1 MADIKDL
8 REKMARIATEA
19 RAKLSDVTDETPE
32 ERAAEI
38 EREFDAMMADH
49 DKLSARAERMEKAEK
64 ALRMADEPADVSKRP
79 TFEQRSAPA
88 VDHGEIVDYRHAF
101 YEMVSNGGIDGL
113 DNEVRQV
120 LRQGEAR
127 AQTAGTNSA
136 GGFTVPTELATFIEK
151 SMIASGPMYGDQYF
165 TTINTTAGNAFNIP
179 TVDDTTVAAEAHTEG
194 TQPTDDGGKDAT
206 FAQKTLNAYAFN
218 SEWVRWSAELN
229 MDSVLNM
236 ESLLGELLG
245 ERLGRIANSKLTT
258 GSGSSDVEGIVTNS
272 AAGVTAAATG
282 AITADEIIDLI
293 HSVDPA
299 YRASP
304 NSAVMMNDSTLA
316 AVRKLKDGNGNY
328 LWQMGNYQAGVPQTL
343 LGYNVVVNQDM
354 DSLAAAKK
362 VMLFGD
368 MSKFY
373 VRKVGAPSLYVAR
386 ERFAPDFGILGY
398 IRFDGVLTNTA
409 AIKHLITAAS

>member
-19 RAKLSDVTDETPE
+19 RAKLSEVTDETPE
-32 ERAAEI
+32 ERAAEV

-49 DKLSARAERMEKAEK
+49 DKLSARAERLEKAEA
-64 ALRMADEPADVSKRP
+64 ALRAADAPADISKRP

-88 VDHGEIVDYRHAF
+88 IDHGEIVDYRHAF
-101 YEMVSNGGIDGL
+101 YEMVSNGGVDGL

-165 TTINTTAGNAFNIP
+165 TTINTTAGNTFNIP

-304 NSAVMMNDSTLA
+304 NSAIMMNDSTLA

>member
-32 ERAAEI
+32 DRAAEI

-49 DKLSARAERMEKAEK
+49 DKLAAKVERLEKVEA
-64 ALRMADEPADVSKRP
+64 ALRAGEAVDFSRRP
-79 TFEQRSAPA
+79 QAEAGSAPA
-88 VDHGEIVDYRHAF
+88 VDAGFQMDYRAAF
-101 YEMVSNGGIDGL
+101 AEMIAAGGDAYV
-113 DNEVRQV
+113 DAEVRNV
-120 LRQGEAR
+120 LREHR
-127 AQTAGTNSA
+127 AQTTTAAA
-136 GGFTVPTELATFIEK
+136 GGYTVPTELATFIEK
-151 SMIASGPMYGDQYF
+151 AMIASGPMYGNGFF
-165 TTINTTAGNAFNIP
+165 TVINSTDGRTFNIP
-179 TVDDTTVAAEAHTEG
+179 TVDDTAVTAVAHTEG
-194 TQPTDDGGKDAT
+194 TQPTDDGGKDVT
-206 FAQKTLNAYAFN
+206 FGQKSLGAYAFD

-229 MDSVLNM
+229 ADSILNM
-236 ESLLGELLG
+236 ESLLGELIG

-272 AAGVTAAATG
+272 AAGKVAAATN

-299 YRASP
+299 YRSAP
-304 NSAVMMNDSTLA
+304 NTAIMMDDSTLA

-328 LWQMGNYQAGVPQTL
+328 LWQMGNYQAGIPQNL
-343 LGYNVVVNQDM
+343 LGYNVAVNQDM
-354 DSLAAAKK
+354 AGIGDGASSK

-373 VRKVGAPSLYVAR
+373 VRKVGAPSIYVAR
-386 ERFAPDFGILGY
+386 ERFAPDYGILGY
-398 IRFDGVLTNTA
+398 IRFDGVLSNVNA
-409 AIKHLITAAS
+409 VKHLALAAS

>member
-8 REKMARIATEA
+8 REKMAHIATEA
-19 RAKLSDVTDETPE
+19 RAKLSEVTDETPE
-32 ERAAEI
+32 ERAAEV

-49 DKLSARAERMEKAEK
+49 DKLSARAERLEKAEA
-64 ALRMADEPADVSKRP
+64 ALRAADAPADISKRP

-88 VDHGEIVDYRHAF
+88 IDHGEIVDYRHAF
-101 YEMVSNGGIDGL
+101 YEMVSNGGVDGL

-165 TTINTTAGNAFNIP
+165 TTINTTAGNTFNIP
-179 TVDDTTVAAEAHTEG
+179 TVDDTAVTAEAHTEG

-304 NSAVMMNDSTLA
+304 NSAIMMNDSTLA

-362 VMLFGD
+362 VILFGD

>member
-32 ERAAEI
+32 DRAAEV

-49 DKLSARAERMEKAEK
+49 DKLAAKVERLEKVEA
-64 ALRMADEPADVSKRP
+64 ALRAGEAVDFSRRP
-79 TFEQRSAPA
+79 QAEAGSAPA
-88 VDHGEIVDYRHAF
+88 VDAGFQMDYRAAF
-101 YEMVSNGGIDGL
+101 AEMIAAGGDAYV
-113 DNEVRQV
+113 DAEVRNV
-120 LRQGEAR
+120 LREHR
-127 AQTAGTNSA
+127 AQTTSNTA
-136 GGFTVPTELATFIEK
+136 GGYTVPTELATFIEK
-151 SMIASGPMYGDQYF
+151 AMIATGPMYGNQFF
-165 TTINTTAGNAFNIP
+165 TVINSTDGRTFNIP
-179 TVDDTTVAAEAHTEG
+179 TVDDTAVTAVAHTEG
-194 TQPTDDGGKDAT
+194 TQPTDDGGKDVT
-206 FAQKTLNAYAFN
+206 FGQKSLGAFAFD

-229 MDSVLNM
+229 ADSILNM

-272 AAGVTAAATG
+272 AEGKVAAATN

-299 YRASP
+299 YRSAP
-304 NSAVMMNDSTLA
+304 NTAIMMSDSTLA

-328 LWQMGNYQAGVPQTL
+328 LWQMGNYQAGIPQNL
-343 LGYNVVVNQDM
+343 LGYNVVVNQAMAGIADGV
-354 DSLAAAKK
+354 SSK

-373 VRKVGAPSLYVAR
+373 VRKVGAPSIYVAR
-386 ERFAPDFGILGY
+386 ERFAPDYGILGY
-398 IRFDGVLTNTA
+398 IRFDGVLSNTA
-409 AIKHLITAAS
+409 AIKHLALAAS